1 MTLTRPIRL
10 VVSEGD
16 NEAELVRALQSV
28 AKSPFLVHVSR
39 LAKDN
44 EKNIG
49 SALYDES
56 GTLVYETRGTLVAE
70 TGTKA

>member
-1 MTLTRPIRL
+1 MTHTRPMRL

-28 AKSPFLVHVSR
+28 AKRPFLVQVSR
-39 LAKDN
+39 LDKGG
-44 EKNIG
+44 ERNIG

-56 GTLVYETRGTLVAE
+56 GTLVAE